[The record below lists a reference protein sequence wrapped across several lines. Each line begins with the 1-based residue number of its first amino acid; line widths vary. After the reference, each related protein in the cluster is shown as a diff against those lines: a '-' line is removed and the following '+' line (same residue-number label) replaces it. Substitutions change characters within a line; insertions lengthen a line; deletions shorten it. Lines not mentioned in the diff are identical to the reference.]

1 MSWSRSDREDDVER
15 EMRTHLDLEAE
26 ERGDGPDGRHAAR
39 RAFGNLTAVK
49 EAIHEMSRWTV
60 VEQFGQDLRYGAR
73 LLRRSPG
80 FSIVAM
86 LTLALGIGA
95 NTAIFSVVN
104 AVLLRPLP
112 FSEPDR
118 LVRIWESQPEKG
130 WNRNVVDPFNFLT
143 WRERTRS
150 FQQMAAID
158 SWTSNITGGGEP
170 LAVHGMRVSP
180 EFFSILRV
188 APFMGR
194 GFTAEEEIPG
204 RDHSLVFSYAFWQS
218 HYGGDRNILGRKI
231 MTNGDLSTVV
241 GVLPPDFHFPGWKAD
256 LFMPMA
262 LDRAEA
268 RKGGRW
274 LSTIAR
280 LKPGV
285 SLAQAQQD
293 MADVAKQLSQ
303 ERPDMDK
310 GWSAAVVPFLED
322 LTENVRLPLLVL
334 LASVGLVL
342 LIACANVANLLLMRA
357 NGRSREIALRAALGA
372 GRRRIVQQL
381 LLESLLLALAGWA
394 GGLAVGYWGLKGL
407 LATIPESVSLPRME
421 SIHLDSGVF
430 LFALGIS
437 MATAILFGLAP
448 AIQISRPQIQ
458 SALQQG
464 SQRTGVGGS
473 RVFRRAF
480 IVAEIALALLLL
492 VGAGLL
498 MRSFARL
505 TSVNPGFA
513 TEHLLTMEMFTSP
526 AKYEDNQKRSR
537 YVERVLDEVRGV
549 QGVREAGST
558 HFLPLTGM
566 VSGSCFAPS
575 PGPEPDT
582 SSPNADFLVISPGY
596 FRAMGT
602 PMLSGRDFAA
612 RDRFGTPSVL
622 VVNHAFAERFFA
634 GQNPVGKKLNVC
646 WTIPNPVEIV
656 GVVADARQTELKE
669 PPHPTVFLANPQA
682 PMYFARLVVRV
693 RNDPRQMAHAV
704 QAAIHRVDPD
714 QAVSNVQTMDD
725 VFSDSVARP
734 RFQLV
739 LLLVFAGIAV
749 LLATIGVYGV
759 VSYSVSQRTQEIGIR
774 VALGA
779 RSSDVSR
786 LVLREG
792 LLLGGLGV
800 AVGLAA
806 ALACTR
812 VLRSLLFEVTPTD
825 PLTLGA
831 VACLLL
837 AVAVAATLWPA
848 RRATK
853 VDPMVALRYE

>member
-1 MSWSRSDREDDVER
+1 MCWGRRDREDEVAR
-15 EMRTHLDLEAE
+15 ELRTHLDLEADE
-26 ERGDGPDGRHAAR
+26 LGEHAAR
-39 RAFGNLTAVK
+39 RAFGNVTAVK
-49 EAIHEMSRWTV
+49 ETIHEMSNWTV

-73 LLRRSPG
+73 LLRRSPA
-80 FSIVAM
+80 FSIVAI

-118 LVRIWESQPEKG
+118 LVRIWESQPGKG

-143 WRERTRS
+143 WRERARS
-150 FQQMAAID
+150 FEQMAAID

-188 APFMGR
+188 SPLIGR
-194 GFTAEEEIPG
+194 GFNREEEIPG
-204 RDHSLVFSYAFWQS
+204 RDNSVIFSYGFWQS

-231 MTNGDLSTVV
+231 AMNGEPATVV
-241 GVLPPDFHFPGWKAD
+241 GILRPDFHFPGWKAD
-256 LFMPMA
+256 LYVPLA

-293 MADVAKQLSQ
+293 MAAVARQLAA
-303 ERPDMDK
+303 ERPEMDK
-310 GWSAAVVPFLED
+310 GWSAAVVPLLED
-322 LTENVRLPLLVL
+322 VTDNIRLPLLVL
-334 LASVGLVL
+334 LAAVGLVL

-357 NGRSREIALRAALGA
+357 NGRLREFALRAALGA
-372 GRRRIVQQL
+372 GQRRILQQL
-381 LLESLLLALAGWA
+381 LSESLLLALAGLA
-394 GGLAVGYWGLKGL
+394 GGLAIGYWGLQGL
-407 LATIPESVSLPRME
+407 LALLPESVTLPRME

-437 MATAILFGLAP
+437 LATAILFGLAP
-448 AIQISRPQIQ
+448 AIQVSRPQLQ

-473 RVFRRAF
+473 RIFRRAF
-480 IVAEIALALLLL
+480 VVAEIALALVLL

-505 TSVNPGFA
+505 TSVDPGFR
-513 TEHLLTMEMFTSP
+513 TERLLSMEMFTSP
-526 AKYEDNQKRSR
+526 AKYEDNLKRSQ
-537 YVERVLDEVRGV
+537 YLERVLDEVRRVPGV
-549 QGVREAGST
+549 QAAGST

-566 VSGSCFAPS
+566 VSGSCFAPA

-582 SSPNADFLVISPGY
+582 SSPGADFLVISPGY
-596 FRAMGT
+596 FQAMGT

-612 RDRFGTPSVL
+612 GDHFGTPSVL

-646 WTIPNPVEIV
+646 WTVPNPVEIV
-656 GVVADARQTELKE
+656 GVVADARQAELKE
-669 PPHPTVFLANPQA
+669 APHPTIFLANAQG
-682 PMYFARLVVRV
+682 PMYFAHLVVRA

-714 QAVSNVQTMDD
+714 QAVSNVQTMDEI
-725 VFSDSVARP
+725 FSDSVARP

-779 RSSDVSR
+779 RAGDVSR

-812 VLRSLLFEVTPTD
+812 VLGSLLFEVTPTD
-825 PLTLGA
+825 PLTLGV

>member
-1 MSWSRSDREDDVER
+1 MRWGRQDREDDVER
-15 EMRTHLDLEAE
+15 ELRTHLDLEAE
-26 ERGDGPDGRHAAR
+26 ESGDGPAAAR
-39 RAFGNLTAVK
+39 RTFGNLTAVK
-49 EAIHEMSRWTV
+49 EAIHEMSHWTV
-60 VEQFGQDLRYGAR
+60 IEQLGQDLRYGAR
-73 LLRRSPG
+73 LLRRSPA
-80 FSIVAM
+80 FSLVAV

-95 NTAIFSVVN
+95 NTAIFTVVN

-112 FSEPDR
+112 FPEPDR
-118 LVRIWESQPEKG
+118 LVRVWESSPTGNQ
-130 WNRNVVDPFNFLT
+130 RNVVDPFNFLT
-143 WRERTRS
+143 WRDRTRG
-150 FQQMAAID
+150 FEQMAAID
-158 SWTSNITGGGEP
+158 AWTSNITGGGEP

-180 EFFSILRV
+180 AFFSILR
-188 APFMGR
+188 ASPFMGR
-194 GFTAEEEIPG
+194 AFNPDEEIPG
-204 RDHSLVFSYAFWQS
+204 RDSSVILGYAFWLS

-231 MTNGDLSTVV
+231 VMNGDLSTVV
-241 GVLPPDFHFPGWKAD
+241 GIMPPDFRLPGWKAD
-256 LFMPMA
+256 LYVPMA

-293 MADVAKQLSQ
+293 VAAVAKQLSA

-310 GWSAAVVPFLED
+310 GWSAAVVPFLDD
-322 LTENVRLPLLVL
+322 LTENIRLPLLVL

-357 NGRSREIALRAALGA
+357 TGRMREIALRAALGA
-372 GRRRIVQQL
+372 GRRRILLQL
-381 LLESLLLALAGWA
+381 LSESLLLALAGCA
-394 GGLAVGYWGLKGL
+394 GGLAVGYWGLQGL
-407 LATIPESVSLPRME
+407 LATIPTSVPLPRME
-421 SIHLDSGVF
+421 SIRLDSGVLF
-430 LFALGIS
+430 FALGIS
-437 MATAILFGLAP
+437 LATAILFGLAP
-448 AIQISRPQIQ
+448 AIQASRPQLQ

-480 IVAEIALALLLL
+480 VVAEIALALLLL

-498 MRSFARL
+498 LRSFARL
-505 TSVNPGFA
+505 TSVNPGFT

-526 AKYEDNQKRSR
+526 AKYEDQRKRSR
-537 YVERVLDEVRGV
+537 YLERVLDAVRSVPGV
-549 QGVREAGST
+549 QAAGST
-558 HFLPLTGM
+558 HFLPLTGL
-566 VSGSCFAPS
+566 VSGSCFAQT

-582 SSPNADFLVISPGY
+582 SSPNSDFLVISPGY
-596 FRAMGT
+596 FRTIGT
-602 PMLSGRDFAA
+602 PMLSGRDFSAQ
-612 RDRFGTPSVL
+612 DRFGTPSAL
-622 VVNHAFAERFFA
+622 VVNHAFAERYFA
-634 GQNPVGKKLNVC
+634 RQNPIGKKLNVC

-669 PPHPTVFLANPQA
+669 APHPTIFLANAQT
-682 PMYFARLVVRV
+682 PMYFARLVVRA
-693 RNDPRQMAHAV
+693 RTDPRQMARAV
-704 QAAIHRVDPD
+704 EAAIHRVDPD

-725 VFSDSVARP
+725 IFSDSVARP

-759 VSYSVSQRTQEIGIR
+759 VSYSVTQRTQEIGIR

-779 RSSDVSR
+779 RSADVSR

-806 ALACTR
+806 AVASTR

-831 VACLLL
+831 VAGLLL
-837 AVAVAATLWPA
+837 AVALAATLWPA